1 MCFSTTASFASGVI
15 LTVIGV
21 ASIKKVQNSK
31 QILFACIPFIFAIQQ
46 FSEGFV
52 WLSLLN
58 SASQFWQQFATYSFL
73 LFALVIWPAWVPIS
87 MFLIEKRPKRRI
99 ILGIF
104 SGLGLL
110 FSILSVIYLC
120 VYKSEAQIT
129 SYHIHYELQI
139 PIGAKMLIGIFYL
152 IPTVISN
159 FISSTKGVALM
170 GVFVL
175 LSYLVSRLFFD
186 DYVISV
192 WCFFSALISMTIYFI
207 LSKETTFYQTK
218 SANNPAVDYFIN

>member
-1 MCFSTTASFASGVI
+1 MCFSTTASFASGAI
-15 LTVIGV
+15 LTTIGV
-21 ASIKKVQNSK
+21 ASIKKAQDK
-31 QILFACIPFIFAIQQ
+31 RHILFASIPFIFAIQQ

-52 WLSLLN
+52 WLSLLHSTN
-58 SASQFWQQFATYSFL
+58 YLWQQLATNSFL

-87 MFLIEKRPKRRI
+87 MFLIEKIHTRKI

-104 SGLGLL
+104 SGLGIL
-110 FSILSVIYLC
+110 FSILSGIYLII
-120 VYKSEAQIT
+120 YDSEAQIT
-129 SYHIHYELQI
+129 SYHIHYELHI
-139 PIGAKMLIGIFYL
+139 PFGAKIMICILYL

-175 LSYLVSRLFFD
+175 LSYLISRLFFD

-207 LSKETTFYQTK
+207 LDRERASKQ
-218 SANNPAVDYFIN
+218 VRHIIVR

>member
-58 SASQFWQQFATYSFL
+58 STNLFWQQLSTYSFL
-73 LFALVIWPAWVPIS
+73 LFALIIWPAWVPIS
-87 MFLIEKRPKRRI
+87 MFLIEKRHKRKI

-104 SGLGLL
+104 SVLGLL
-110 FSILSVIYLC
+110 FSILSAIYLII
-120 VYKSEAQIT
+120 YKSEAQIT
-129 SYHIHYELQI
+129 SYHIHYELNI
-139 PIGAKMLIGIFYL
+139 PFGAKMMIGLLYL
-152 IPTVISN
+152 VPTVISN
-159 FISSTKGVALM
+159 FISSMKGVAIM
-170 GVFVL
+170 GIFVL
-175 LSYLVSRLFFD
+175 ISYFVSRYLYN

-192 WCFFSALISMTIYFI
+192 WCFFSALISVTIYFI
-207 LSKETTFYQTK
+207 LARDNKTK
-218 SANNPAVDYFIN
+218 YFSHNSSTSLNYK

>member
-1 MCFSTTASFASGVI
+1 MCFSTTASFASGII

-21 ASIKKVQNSK
+21 ASIKKTHSK
-31 QILFACIPFIFAIQQ
+31 TQLMFASIPFIFAIQQ

-58 SASQFWQQFATYSFL
+58 STNLIWQQLSTYSFL
-73 LFALVIWPAWVPIS
+73 LFALVIWPAWVPLS
-87 MFLIEKRPKRRI
+87 MFFIEKQHNRKI

-110 FSILSVIYLC
+110 FSILSAIYLII
-120 VYKSEAQIT
+120 YKSEAQIT
-129 SYHIHYELQI
+129 SYHIHYELNI
-139 PIGAKMLIGIFYL
+139 PFVAKMILGLLYL

-159 FISSTKGVALM
+159 FISSTKGVAAM

-175 LSYLVSRLFFD
+175 LSYLVSRLFYD

-192 WCFFSALISMTIYFI
+192 WCFFSALISIKIYFI
-207 LSKETTFYQTK
+207 IVRVSTIEQTK
-218 SANNPAVDYFIN
+218 QINFCENAS